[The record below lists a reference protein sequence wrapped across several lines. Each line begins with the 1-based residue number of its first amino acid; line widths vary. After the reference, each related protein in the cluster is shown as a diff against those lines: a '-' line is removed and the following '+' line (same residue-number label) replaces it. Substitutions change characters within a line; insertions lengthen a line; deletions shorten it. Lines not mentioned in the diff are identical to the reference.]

1 MKNKFSETSTT
12 LISKATEING
22 DLHFSGALEVEGKIR
37 GNIYADPEV
46 PAKVRIL
53 ESGLVQGE
61 IKAPLIVVNGLVEGD
76 VYSSEHI
83 ELAAKA
89 RVVGNVYYHMIE
101 MVMGSEVNGSLCH
114 KTPAE
119 LKPKQLD
126 IQPNEQEDMQGTV
139 QQETS
144 HSTAKPEIEV
154 VVEAVKVSN

>member
-1 MKNKFSETSTT
+1 MKNNFTENVTT
-12 LISKATEING
+12 LISKSSEING
-22 DLHFSGALEVEGKIR
+22 DLHFSGTLEVEGKIR

-46 PAKVRIL
+46 SADVRIR

-61 IKAPLIVVNGLVEGD
+61 IKAPSIIVNGLVEGD

-89 RVVGNVYYHMIE
+89 RVVGNVYYHLIE

-114 KTPAE
+114 RTPAE

-126 IQPNEQEDMQGTV
+126 IQQ
-139 QQETS
+139 TS
-144 HSTAKPEIEV
+144 VSPEIEAV
-154 VVEAVKVSN
+154 VVEAAKVSS